1 MIDSVDLNI
10 FLDWCG
16 ICGGD
21 NSTCKE
27 ERGVYNRTEYGYN
40 SVVRIPSGKF
50 TYWWYMYIYRVRFKS
65 VGFSMVIQ
73 FLIFVKGAINID
85 IRQYGYHRNSND
97 DTYIAL
103 RDIDTGE
110 YILNGDF
117 VMSMFRKTIQYGGTT
132 LEYSVCLSL
141 LIILW

>member
-1 MIDSVDLNI
+1 MRKCHV
-10 FLDWCG
+10 
-16 ICGGD
+16 
-21 NSTCKE
+21 
-27 ERGVYNRTEYGYN
+27 
-40 SVVRIPSGKF
+40 
-50 TYWWYMYIYRVRFKS
+50 
-65 VGFSMVIQ
+65 
-73 FLIFVKGAINID
+73 LIFMIWTIGAINID

-132 LEYSVCLSL
+132 LEYSVT
-141 LIILW
+141 

>member
-1 MIDSVDLNI
+1 
-10 FLDWCG
+10 
-16 ICGGD
+16 
-21 NSTCKE
+21 
-27 ERGVYNRTEYGYN
+27 
-40 SVVRIPSGKF
+40 
-50 TYWWYMYIYRVRFKS
+50 
-65 VGFSMVIQ
+65 MVIQ
-73 FLIFVKGAINID
+73 FFIFIEGAINID

-132 LEYSVCLSL
+132 LEYSVWLIL
-141 LIILW
+141 LIILC

>member
-50 TYWWYMYIYRVRFKS
+50 AFLLHSYIYIYIYKS
-65 VGFSMVIQ
+65 ELDSTWLFNFLYSLKEQ
-73 FLIFVKGAINID
+73 STLIFDNMD
-85 IRQYGYHRNSND
+85 IIE
-97 DTYIAL
+97 IA
-103 RDIDTGE
+103 TMTH
-110 YILNGDF
+110 ILP
-117 VMSMFRKTIQYGGTT
+117 
-132 LEYSVCLSL
+132 
-141 LIILW
+141 

>member
-50 TYWWYMYIYRVRFKS
+50 AFSLHSYIYIYCNPNW
-65 VGFSMVIQ
+65 IQ
-73 FLIFVKGAINID
+73 HGYSIF
-85 IRQYGYHRNSND
+85 
-97 DTYIAL
+97 YIH
-103 RDIDTGE
+103 
-110 YILNGDF
+110 
-117 VMSMFRKTIQYGGTT
+117 
-132 LEYSVCLSL
+132 
-141 LIILW
+141 

>member
-1 MIDSVDLNI
+1 MII
-10 FLDWCG
+10 FYKCHNKA
-16 ICGGD
+16 ID
-21 NSTCKE
+21 N
-27 ERGVYNRTEYGYN
+27 YQNDEY
-40 SVVRIPSGKF
+40 
-50 TYWWYMYIYRVRFKS
+50 WFKAK
-65 VGFSMVIQ
+65 I
-73 FLIFVKGAINID
+73 IGAINID

-132 LEYSVCLSL
+132 LEYSV
-141 LIILW
+141 

>member
-1 MIDSVDLNI
+1 
-10 FLDWCG
+10 
-16 ICGGD
+16 
-21 NSTCKE
+21 
-27 ERGVYNRTEYGYN
+27 
-40 SVVRIPSGKF
+40 
-50 TYWWYMYIYRVRFKS
+50 
-65 VGFSMVIQ
+65 MVIQ
-73 FLIFVKGAINID
+73 FLIFIKGAINID

-141 LIILW
+141 LVILLFLFYASETFCFILKKEWDPISYCSEQDWSIDRRSTQSTKMTRKQRKQNGHG

>member
-1 MIDSVDLNI
+1 
-10 FLDWCG
+10 
-16 ICGGD
+16 
-21 NSTCKE
+21 
-27 ERGVYNRTEYGYN
+27 
-40 SVVRIPSGKF
+40 
-50 TYWWYMYIYRVRFKS
+50 
-65 VGFSMVIQ
+65 MVIQ

-132 LEYSVCLSL
+132 LEYSVWLIL
-141 LIILW
+141 LIILC

>member
-1 MIDSVDLNI
+1 MREI
-10 FLDWCG
+10 
-16 ICGGD
+16 
-21 NSTCKE
+21 
-27 ERGVYNRTEYGYN
+27 
-40 SVVRIPSGKF
+40 RI
-50 TYWWYMYIYRVRFKS
+50 
-65 VGFSMVIQ
+65 GFSMVIQ

-132 LEYSVCLSL
+132 LEYSVWLSL
-141 LIILW
+141 LIILC